1 MPLSYTKRKLKTIQV
16 RREDQFA
23 RINRVIRQR
32 LNQFLNGKLS
42 SEEFEKETKEE
53 RDVVKLDEKILLIED
68 PESRFKIWK
77 VRTEKK
83 QKI

>member
-1 MPLSYTKRKLKTIQV
+1 MPLSYAKRKLKALQV
-16 RREDQFA
+16 RREEQFA
-23 RINRVIRQR
+23 GINRVIRRR

-42 SEEFEKETKEE
+42 SEDFEKETKEE
-53 RDVVKLDEKILLIED
+53 RDVAKLDERILPIED